1 MKSYA
6 DTSFLVSLYILDANS
21 VQAAAHMSRATLPVL
36 ITTFG
41 ELELLNAISL
51 RVFRKELGA
60 RQAKAARSLIASD
73 LQQGVLDMKPLPP
86 AVFERA
92 KQISR
97 RRTPRFGTRTLDVL
111 HVAITLL
118 LQAKNFYTFDRNQ
131 GRLASAEGLT
141 VL

>member
-1 MKSYA
+1 
-6 DTSFLVSLYILDANS
+6 
-21 VQAAAHMSRATLPVL
+21 MSRATLPVL